1 MRCHAQAFRRYQNTR
16 GPAMR
21 SKPAPLTLVLLLC
34 ISSSLGVS
42 ADEGV
47 VTLQKGGCS
56 YFVMKTGAGHAL
68 VEWDGHNQPIAGD
81 VLSGEF
87 KTGTMKM
94 LQNVTAGAKTKVWI
108 EDYPIAA
115 QPAAAAY
122 KEACR

>member
-1 MRCHAQAFRRYQNTR
+1 
-16 GPAMR
+16 MR
-21 SKPAPLTLVLLLC
+21 SKPVRLTRVLLLC
-34 ISSSLGVS
+34 LLPSLPVW

-56 YFVMKTGAGHAL
+56 YFVMKAVAGHAL

-94 LQNVTAGAKTKVWI
+94 LQNVTAGARTKVWI
-108 EDYPIAA
+108 EDYPLAA
-115 QPAAAAY
+115 EPAAAAY
-122 KEACR
+122 KQACR

>member
-1 MRCHAQAFRRYQNTR
+1 
-16 GPAMR
+16 MR
-21 SKPAPLTLVLLLC
+21 SIPVRLTPVLLLC
-34 ISSSLGVS
+34 LLPWLPAS

-56 YFVMKTGAGHAL
+56 YFVMKTGGGHAL

-94 LQNVTAGAKTKVWI
+94 LQNVTAGSKTKVWI
-108 EDYPIAA
+108 EDYPLAPE
-115 QPAAAAY
+115 PAAAAY
-122 KEACR
+122 KQACR